1 MKIGN
6 IDLGD
11 KPLFLA
17 PMEDVTDAS
26 FRFVCKKFGADMM
39 YTEFISSDGLIRDA
53 KKSLAK
59 LVTYDYEAPIGIQIY
74 GNIPEAMV
82 DAARMAE
89 DAARIAG
96 GHGADL
102 VDINFGCPVS
112 KIARRGAG
120 SGMMK
125 EPDKMVQITRMV
137 VDAVKL
143 PVTVKTRLGW
153 DENSKIIVELA
164 ERLQDAGIQALTVH
178 GRTRCQMYT
187 GEADWTLIGK
197 IKENPR
203 MHIPIIGNGDI
214 NSPQKAGEAFD
225 RYGVD
230 GIMIGRATYGHP
242 WIFREIKHY
251 LQTGEILPQM
261 EVRERVALAKEH
273 LSKSLEFKGE
283 RVGVL
288 EMRRHLSC
296 YFKGLPD
303 FKETRLKLV
312 TLNDPQEIYATL
324 DYVADRWGDADAP
337 AAVSGLSFMT
347 FSIYIIPYPPG
358 DNTVSVS
365 KGKYF
370 FRSRTITCDRLPNP
384 S

>member
-1 MKIGN
+1 MRIGN
-6 IDLGD
+6 IDLGE
-11 KPLFLA
+11 KPLMLA

-26 FRFVCKKFGADMM
+26 FRFICKEFGADMT
-39 YTEFISSDGLIRDA
+39 YTEFVSSDGLIRDA
-53 KKSLAK
+53 KKALAK

-82 DAARMAE
+82 DAAKMAE
-89 DAARIAG
+89 QAAEIAG

-102 VDINFGCPVS
+102 VDINFGCPVN
-112 KIARRGAG
+112 KIAKRGAG
-120 SGMMK
+120 SGMMR
-125 EPDKMVQITRMV
+125 EPDKMVDITRMV

-153 DENSKIIVELA
+153 DEDSKIIVELA
-164 ERLQDAGIQALTVH
+164 ERLQDVGIQALTIH

-197 IKENPR
+197 VKENPR

-214 NSPQKAGEAFD
+214 NSPQKAAEAFD

-230 GIMIGRATYGHP
+230 GVMIGRATYGHP
-242 WIFREIKHY
+242 WIFQEIKHY
-251 LQTGEILPQM
+251 LKTGELMPQM
-261 EVRERVALAKEH
+261 SVIDRVDLAKRH
-273 LSKSLEFKGE
+273 LAKSLEIKGD

-288 EMRRHLSC
+288 EMRRHLAC

-312 TLNDPQEIYATL
+312 TLNDPQEIYNTL
-324 DYVADRWGDADAP
+324 DHVAERWGGFEAP
-337 AAVSGLSFMT
+337 VAGN
-347 FSIYIIPYPPG
+347 IY
-358 DNTVSVS
+358 N
-365 KGKYF
+365 
-370 FRSRTITCDRLPNP
+370 L
-384 S
+384 

>member
-6 IDLGD
+6 IDLGE
-11 KPLFLA
+11 KPLMLA

-26 FRFVCKKFGADMM
+26 FRFICKEFGADMT
-39 YTEFISSDGLIRDA
+39 YTEFVSSDGLIRDA

-89 DAARIAG
+89 KAAEIAG

-102 VDINFGCPVS
+102 VDINFGCPVN
-112 KIARRGAG
+112 KIAKRGAG
-120 SGMMK
+120 SGMMR
-125 EPDKMVQITRMV
+125 EPDKMVEITRMV

-153 DENSKIIVELA
+153 DEDSKIIVELA
-164 ERLQDAGIQALTVH
+164 ERLQDAGIQALTIH

-197 IKENPR
+197 VKENPR

-214 NSPQKAGEAFD
+214 NSPQKAAEAFD

-230 GIMIGRATYGHP
+230 GVMIGRATYGRP
-242 WIFREIKHY
+242 WIFREVKHY
-251 LQTGEILPQM
+251 LTTGEVMPQPS
-261 EVRERVALAKEH
+261 VTERVAIAKEH
-273 LSKSLEFKGE
+273 LRKSLEIKGDH
-283 RVGVL
+283 VGIL
-288 EMRRHLSC
+288 EMRRHLTN

-303 FKETRLKLV
+303 FKSTRLKLV
-312 TLNDPQEIYATL
+312 TSLDIDCLFSTL
-324 DYVADRWGDADAP
+324 DEIAVRWGGYDLSGAVPAP
-337 AAVSGLSFMT
+337 LSH
-347 FSIYIIPYPPG
+347 
-358 DNTVSVS
+358 D
-365 KGKYF
+365 
-370 FRSRTITCDRLPNP
+370 L
-384 S
+384 

>member
-11 KPLFLA
+11 RPLLLA

-26 FRFVCKKFGADMM
+26 FRFICKEFGADMM

-53 KKSLAK
+53 RKSLEK
-59 LVTYDYEAPIGIQIY
+59 LVTYDYETPIGIQIY

-82 DAARMAE
+82 DAAVKAAE
-89 DAARIAG
+89 IAG

-102 VDINFGCPVS
+102 VDINFGCPVN

-120 SGMMK
+120 SGMMR
-125 EPDKMVQITRMV
+125 EPDKMVEITRRV

-153 DENSKIIVELA
+153 DEDSKIIVELA
-164 ERLQDAGIQALTVH
+164 ERLQDAGIRALTVH

-197 IKENPR
+197 VKENPR

-214 NSPQKAGEAFD
+214 TSPQKAKDAFD

-242 WIFREIKHY
+242 WIFKEIRHY
-251 LQTGEILPQM
+251 LDTGEQLPQM
-261 EVRERVALAKEH
+261 SVRDRVSLAKRH
-273 LSKSLEFKGE
+273 LAKSLEIKGE
-283 RVGVL
+283 RVGIL

-303 FKETRLKLV
+303 FKETRLRLV
-312 TLNDPQEIYATL
+312 TLNDPQELFSTL
-324 DYVADRWGDADAP
+324 DGIAERWGGEDAP
-337 AAVSGLSFMT
+337 EAANVYGL
-347 FSIYIIPYPPG
+347 
-358 DNTVSVS
+358 
-365 KGKYF
+365 
-370 FRSRTITCDRLPNP
+370 
-384 S
+384 